1 MFILNNTKYL
11 KLYGLEIANEHRS
24 RYLKRALNNNGD
36 WKDNE
41 YSPNNDVL

>member
-24 RYLKRALNNNGD
+24 RYLKRALNNN
-36 WKDNE
+36 NV